1 MTLGFFTHKPVADL
15 YERMRVDVPKAALP
29 TDRQDR
35 KDIPLYWGLVNYFR
49 DALIGVA
56 KLSMIGNE
64 QHNPGEPLHW
74 AREKGGD
81 ELDAQMRHIFELHG
95 IDIDLVP
102 HSVKNAWRA
111 LAVCQIDLEENPWT
125 TSVADIVKLM
135 RQSKAD
141 GAILDETTPIS
152 EIKYDDEALGAY
164 DHNEVWSDE
173 SDPIFVVLE
182 GVYSG
187 GPVCN
192 VRGYGP
198 FPTSD
203 AAKAYARVR
212 LRSGNKNHCTI
223 LEVHPSHIPH
233 MRNLQC

>member
-1 MTLGFFTHKPVADL
+1 MTRKGIG
-15 YERMRVDVPKAALP
+15 VPKTPLP
-29 TDRQDR
+29 TGRQDR

-111 LAVCQIDLEENPWT
+111 LAVCQLDLEANPWT
-125 TSVADIVKLM
+125 TSVADTLKLM
-135 RQSKAD
+135 REQAD
-141 GAILDETTPIS
+141 PLNQNACTCKGAPH
-152 EIKYDDEALGAY
+152 DD
-164 DHNEVWSDE
+164 D
-173 SDPIFVVLE
+173 
-182 GVYSG
+182 
-187 GPVCN
+187 CM
-192 VRGYGP
+192 
-198 FPTSD
+198 
-203 AAKAYARVR
+203 
-212 LRSGNKNHCTI
+212 TI
-223 LEVHPSHIPH
+223 AT
-233 MRNLQC
+233 